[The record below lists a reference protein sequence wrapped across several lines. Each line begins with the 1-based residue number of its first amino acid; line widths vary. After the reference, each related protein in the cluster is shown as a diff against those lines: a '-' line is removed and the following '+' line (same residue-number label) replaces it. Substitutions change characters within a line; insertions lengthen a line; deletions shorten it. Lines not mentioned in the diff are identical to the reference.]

1 MGLGICVTSDVPGCS
16 PLYLPLPVCHTAGGH
31 HCTAQLSQ
39 EKPRACPA
47 SAGSSSHCEAL
58 DTLAPKDGRYL
69 WTPHVSEMRE
79 GLQVDEMG
87 AGQEKPRERLRSVPA
102 VTKQPPP
109 STHPES
115 SCGEK
120 ERTRTGST
128 RSNGSYN
135 IPPPSCHH
143 NSLTPSGHAVWPRR
157 WYRDSVR
164 WLQVRA
170 RSLQRYGP

>member
-1 MGLGICVTSDVPGCS
+1 MAFVSHVMSLRALLCTSPFSSATRPTVITVQPNSHKGNPGFVQ
-16 PLYLPLPVCHTAGGH
+16 PQPEALV
-31 HCTAQLSQ
+31 
-39 EKPRACPA
+39 
-47 SAGSSSHCEAL
+47 CEAL
-58 DTLAPKDGRYL
+58 DTLAPKGGRSL

-87 AGQEKPRERLRSVPA
+87 AGQEKPRDRLHLVQA
-102 VTKQPPP
+102 MTKQPLP

-115 SCGEK
+115 SCGET

-143 NSLTPSGHAVWPRR
+143 HSLTPSGHAVWPRR
-157 WYRDSVR
+157 WNQDSVR
-164 WLQVRA
+164 WLQVQA
-170 RSLQRYGP
+170 WSLQRYGP